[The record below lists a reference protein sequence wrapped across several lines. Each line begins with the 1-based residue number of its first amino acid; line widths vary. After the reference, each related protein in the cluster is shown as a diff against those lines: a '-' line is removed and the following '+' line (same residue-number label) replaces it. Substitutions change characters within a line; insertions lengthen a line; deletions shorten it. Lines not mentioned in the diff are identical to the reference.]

1 MDNLSHRG
9 FIVSVFIGVIFFSFI
24 ARLFTI
30 QVLNKSYEAQA
41 TENVI
46 KNKTITPARGTIYDR
61 DTVVYVA
68 NTPEFDLMVTM
79 KELVI
84 PDTNHLCQTLGINKE
99 ELIKKLKE
107 VKLRR
112 DYSPMKDVSFM
123 RNIAPIDRYT
133 MEEQM
138 WDYYGFSFSQ
148 YNTRNYL
155 YPVGAG
161 FLGYI
166 SEVDSN
172 QIKKMPENHY
182 QNGDLVGK
190 AGIEKSY
197 ETELLGKKGIHLVIK
212 DVHNREVGSYL
223 DGKQDQQEVAG
234 KGIMLGIDLE
244 LQKLGEELMQNKK
257 GSVVAIEPSTG
268 EILAFVSA
276 PTFDPNML
284 SGTELKKNWN
294 ALQSDPNK
302 PLYTRPTMATY
313 PPGSIF
319 KLALSLAA
327 LNDGVITANTHYG
340 CGGGFSRNR
349 GKPHCH
355 GHGPTGGL
363 NGAIQYSCNS
373 YFAAVYFDFLMNHPK
388 YNNLY
393 DAYHSWYN
401 YMVRLGVGQ
410 KLKIDLPS
418 EKSGQVPSSDMY
430 DDPKRWYGKNRWVAN
445 TVISNAIG
453 QGEILM
459 TPLQMA
465 NLAAIIANRGYY
477 IQPHIVKALKGTD
490 NKWNLLKFPKTESG
504 IAAQHYE
511 TVINAMADVVR
522 AGTGKRSAIDNI
534 QICGKT
540 GTVQN
545 PHGGD
550 HSVYIC
556 FAPKDNPKIA
566 IGVIIENA
574 GASGG
579 SWAAPLSG
587 VMIEKYLTDTIVKKK
602 VEYQR
607 VKSANFMR

>member
-61 DTVVYVA
+61 DTIVYVA

-107 VKLRR
+107 VKVRR
-112 DYSPMKDVSFM
+112 DYSAMKDVSFM

-172 QIKKMPENHY
+172 QIKKMPDNHY

-197 ETELLGKKGIHLVIK
+197 ETELLGKKGIHLVLK

-223 DGKQDQQEVAG
+223 DGKQDEQEVAG

-284 SGTELKKNWN
+284 SGTELKKNWK
-294 ALQSDPNK
+294 ALQNDPNK
-302 PLYTRPTMATY
+302 PLYTRPAMATY

-319 KLALSLAA
+319 KLAVALAA
-327 LNDGVITANTHYG
+327 LNDGVITSNTHYG

-355 GHGPTGGL
+355 GHGPTGGV

-373 YFAAVYFDFLMNHPK
+373 YFAAVYFDYLMNHPR
-388 YNNLY
+388 YTNIY

-445 TVISNAIG
+445 TIISNAIG

-490 NKWNLLKFPKTESG
+490 NKWNLLKFPKIESG
-504 IAAQHYE
+504 IASQHYE

-534 QICGKT
+534 QVCGKT

-566 IGVIIENA
+566 VGVIIENA

-579 SWAAPLSG
+579 SWAAPLAG
-587 VMIEKYLTDTIVKKK
+587 VMIEKYLTDTIAKKK

-607 VKSANFMR
+607 VKSANFLR